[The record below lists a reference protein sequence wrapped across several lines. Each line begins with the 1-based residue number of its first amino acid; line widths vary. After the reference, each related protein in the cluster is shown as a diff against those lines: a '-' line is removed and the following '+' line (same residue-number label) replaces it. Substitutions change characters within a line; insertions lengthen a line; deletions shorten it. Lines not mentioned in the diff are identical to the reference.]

1 MKEKVHGHRETIG
14 LLGREIHS
22 NERRQRGNP
31 WKRSQ
36 DSCAICGRSYGN
48 QKAFSFSLH
57 LHHMLSQLCFLCM
70 SAPFT
75 LRVSGHLIAIY
86 TPHHLSRK
94 EGFSIWMQEYS
105 MELRVRKCSQ
115 LLQETGAKDYKS
127 HPELKRSFYFLQVRM
142 SLVSV
147 TVLLP
152 FSCLPPSLSILL
164 PWHLP
169 TWALF
174 QHSCSQTSVLPLY
187 HFLSQVPNGDLW
199 VIEWQFHISRE
210 VSDWPRLG
218 QLTTWWLS

>member
-1 MKEKVHGHRETIG
+1 MSEGKGEIPGSVHRIPVQYVAG
-14 LLGREIHS
+14 LMGTKKHS
-22 NERRQRGNP
+22 V
-31 WKRSQ
+31 SL
-36 DSCAICGRSYGN
+36 SICTTCSLN
-48 QKAFSFSLH
+48 SAFSVCLLLSL
-57 LHHMLSQLCFLCM
+57 CI
-70 SAPFT
+70 
-75 LRVSGHLIAIY
+75 VSGHLIAIY

-127 HPELKRSFYFLQVRM
+127 HPELKRSFYFLHVRM

-169 TWALF
+169 RWALF

-187 HFLSQVPNGDLW
+187 HFLIQVPNGDLW

-218 QLTTWWLS
+218 QLTTWWLSLGGFLE